1 MSDYIDS
8 LYDVAL
14 DCGIPP
20 EEFWN
25 ISILEVCDR
34 IDSFRRR
41 EEQRQKKTLAGLHFL
56 AKDISQYVGYILSGK
71 KEAKPLELW
80 DFFPTMFQD
89 EKAAA
94 EEQRK
99 NRELAEYK
107 ARMNDFAHRHNH
119 ARMKK
124 GGGAG

>member
-8 LYDVAL
+8 LYDAAL

-25 ISILEVCDR
+25 MSILEVCDR
-34 IDSFRRR
+34 IDSFWRR
-41 EEQRQKKTLAGLHFL
+41 EEQRRKKTLAGLHFL
-56 AKDISQYVGYILSGK
+56 AKDISQYVGCILSGK
-71 KEAKPLELW
+71 EDVKPLELW
-80 DFFPTMFQD
+80 DFFPALFQD

-107 ARMNDFAHRHNH
+107 AKMNDLAYRHNH
-119 ARMKK
+119 ARRKK
-124 GGGAG
+124 GGGSE